1 MTTRTLNQHAKR
13 AFTLVEL
20 LVVIAIIGLLIAL
33 LLPAVQ
39 AAREA
44 ARRAQCI
51 NHNKQLSLALHTY
64 ADLTPNTY
72 LPADGY
78 MVPGADNEIS
88 TNPSFYVHMLPFMEQ
103 TSLYTLFNVG
113 RGSNAQARSG
123 NFGTVDATGITW
135 SSRWGIADAP
145 NPATA
150 ISAASISILK
160 CPSSGWP
167 RNEARASYAGI
178 SGATRYTQASDTNPT
193 GQLVA
198 GTRRVGNLGDRATDA
213 AGTGWGFENGTLING
228 AIPAY
233 VAWSAN
239 SDWSGRHQMAWSQKG
254 TSNQLV
260 FGEIHWGEPG
270 TTAAPSGYTNGAGSV
285 STPDD
290 GWSSQLGSWYMGA
303 VTYQGGNAT
312 RTSPAAIRSFYS
324 KVMTAHCNTKNG
336 TGSAI
341 PHRVINGGRVSGN
354 EATNIRTRYSRFSN
368 AGSWGSMHSGVMIV
382 SLGDGSA
389 RGVADSVQP
398 GVICNLAA
406 VDAPSVP
413 SLP

>member
-1 MTTRTLNQHAKR
+1 MSTIFNRHERR

-20 LVVIAIIGLLIAL
+20 LVVIAIIGMLIAL

-44 ARRAQCI
+44 ARRMQCS

-78 MVPGADNEIS
+78 MTHGTANEIS

-103 TSLYTLFNVG
+103 TALYTLFNVG
-113 RGSNAQARSG
+113 RGSNAQQR
-123 NFGTVDATGITW
+123 TWATGNTFVNNADNNK
-135 SSRWGIADAP
+135 WGVTP
-145 NPATA
+145 SVTPATA
-150 ISAASISILK
+150 ISDASINILR
-160 CPSSGWP
+160 CPSAGWP
-167 RNEARASYAGI
+167 RNESRASYAGI
-178 SGATRYTQASDTNPT
+178 SGATRYTQATDTNPT
-193 GQLVA
+193 CALVA
-198 GTRRVGNLGDRATDA
+198 GTRTVGALGPRATDA

-233 VAWSAN
+233 VAWSSG

-270 TTAAPSGYTNGAGSV
+270 NTANPNGYVADGSV
-285 STPDD
+285 STPDNQ
-290 GWSSQLGSWYMGA
+290 WSSQLGAWYMGA
-303 VTYQGGNAT
+303 VTIHGTTA
-312 RTSPAAIRSFYS
+312 TSPTQIRSFYA

-341 PHRVINGGRVSGN
+341 PHRVINGGRVTGT
-354 EATNIRTRYSRFSN
+354 EATNIRTRFGRFSN
-368 AGSWGSMHSGVMIV
+368 AGSWWSMHPGIMVV
-382 SLGDGSA
+382 ALGDGSA
-389 RGVADSVQP
+389 RSVSDSVQP

-406 VDAPSVP
+406 VDAPTVP
-413 SLP
+413 SLQ